1 MLLNELM
8 IPDLYST
15 VKFPYFLGYYTAGGY
30 PALQLKRTIFDNSDI
45 SPLLI
50 LNQVTR
56 KSLYK
61 RN

>member
-1 MLLNELM
+1 MILNELM
-8 IPDLYST
+8 IPDLCST
-15 VKFPYFLGYYTAGGY
+15 VKFPYFLGTTAGGY
-30 PALQLKRTIFDNSDI
+30 PALQLERSIFDTSDI

-50 LNQVTR
+50 LTQVTR